1 MARHSRARVRA
12 RRSRATRSASRP
24 TREQS
29 DPRCCSTCSSRLG
42 GAAAAGRTMVRSTAA
57 PSRFPFADRMATM
70 GATHKQVP
78 KRPPHGR
85 TLELGRS
92 RRTLMMLLLLLLL
105 RPPRRRRR
113 GRAPRGTGS
122 RQTGGIERTALN
134 STGVYLNGAPFP
146 RARACEAEP
155 SDALRQQTDPRAR
168 ATRDAARPAR
178 AAWAVQRLLA
188 ARW

>member
-1 MARHSRARVRA
+1 
-12 RRSRATRSASRP
+12 
-24 TREQS
+24 
-29 DPRCCSTCSSRLG
+29 
-42 GAAAAGRTMVRSTAA
+42 
-57 PSRFPFADRMATM
+57 M

-92 RRTLMMLLLLLLL
+92 RRTLELGRSRRTLMMMLLLLLL

-155 SDALRQQTDPRAR
+155 SDALRQQTDLLE
-168 ATRDAARPAR
+168 PAGR
-178 AAWAVQRLLA
+178 RFANLKQ
-188 ARW
+188 